1 MYIAK
6 FYKLHTIG
14 FQLYDIL
21 EKDKTM
27 ETVRAPMSAS
37 S

>member
-1 MYIAK
+1 MHVAK
-6 FYKLHTIG
+6 FCKLHNIW

-27 ETVRAPMSAS
+27 ETVRVPMSAS